1 MVIRMRDPFATLATV
16 QRAMDSVM
24 GGDWLGTRTAG
35 GGAYPPVSVFNDG
48 EDFVVVAE
56 LAGVRKED
64 LDVQVRGDT
73 LRIKG
78 KKAVAYEDKASVHR
92 REREAGEFD
101 RTLTLP
107 AQLDAAKVAAE
118 YRDGV
123 LTVRLPRAESERPRS
138 VAINA

>member
-1 MVIRMRDPFATLATV
+1 MVIRVRDPFATLAAV
-16 QRAMDSVM
+16 QRAMDNAM
-24 GGDWLGTRTAG
+24 GNDWFGGRTAG
-35 GGAYPPVSVFNDG
+35 AGAYPPVNVFNEG

-56 LAGVRKED
+56 LPGVKKED

-78 KKAVAYEDKASVHR
+78 KKTVGHEVKASVHR
-92 REREAGEFD
+92 RERSAGDFD

-107 AQLDAAKVAAE
+107 AQLDAGKVSAD

-123 LTVRLPRAESERPRS
+123 LTVRLPRAESERPRT

>member
-1 MVIRMRDPFATLATV
+1 MAIRMRDPFATLAAV
-16 QRAMDSVM
+16 QRAMDNVM

-35 GGAYPPVSVFNDG
+35 AGAYPPVNVFAEG

-56 LAGVRKED
+56 LPGVRKQD

-78 KKAVAYEDKASVHR
+78 KKTVAYEDKASVHR

-138 VAINA
+138 VAING

>member
-1 MVIRMRDPFATLATV
+1 MRDPFAALAAV
-16 QRAMDSVM
+16 QRAMDSVT

-35 GGAYPPVSVFNDG
+35 AGAYPPVNVFNDG

-56 LAGVRKED
+56 LPGVRKED

-73 LRIKG
+73 LRVKG
-78 KKAVAYEDKASVHR
+78 KKSVAYEEKASVHR
-92 REREAGEFD
+92 RERAAGEFD

-107 AQLDAAKVAAE
+107 AQLDVEKVAAD

-123 LTVRLPRAESERPRS
+123 LTVRLPRADSERPRTVS
-138 VAINA
+138 ING

>member
-1 MVIRMRDPFATLATV
+1 MVIRMRDPFATLASV

-78 KKAVAYEDKASVHR
+78 KKSVAYEDKSSVHR

>member
-1 MVIRMRDPFATLATV
+1 MVVRMRDPFATLAAV
-16 QRAMDSVM
+16 QRAMDSAM
-24 GGDWLGTRTAG
+24 GGDWFGTRTAG
-35 GGAYPPVSVFNDG
+35 GGAYPPVNVFNEG

-56 LAGVRKED
+56 LPGVRKED

-78 KKAVAYEDKASVHR
+78 KKTLAYEPKASVHR
-92 REREAGEFD
+92 RERAAGEFD

-107 AQLDAAKVAAE
+107 AQLDASKVAAE
-118 YRDGV
+118 YKDGV

-138 VAINA
+138 VAING

>member
-1 MVIRMRDPFATLATV
+1 MVIRMRDPFATLASV

-35 GGAYPPVSVFNDG
+35 GGAYPPVSAFNDG

-78 KKAVAYEDKASVHR
+78 KKSVAYEDKASVHR

>member
-1 MVIRMRDPFATLATV
+1 MVVRMRDPFATLAAV
-16 QRAMDSVM
+16 QRAVDSVM
-24 GGDWLGTRTAG
+24 GGDLLGTRITG
-35 GGAYPPVSVFNDG
+35 SAYPPLRVFNDG

-56 LAGVRKED
+56 LPGVRRED

-78 KKAVAYEDKASVHR
+78 KKAAAYGDKTGANESGR
-92 REREAGEFD
+92 QAEEFD

-123 LTVRLPRAESERPRS
+123 LTLRLPRAESERPRS
-138 VAINA
+138 VEIK

>member
-1 MVIRMRDPFATLATV
+1 MAIRMRDPFTTLAAV

-56 LAGVRKED
+56 LPGVRKED
-64 LDVQVRGDT
+64 LDLQVRGDT

-78 KKAVAYEDKASVHR
+78 KKSVAYEGEASVHR
-92 REREAGEFD
+92 RERGAGEFD

-107 AQLDAAKVAAE
+107 AQLDAAKVSAE

>member
-1 MVIRMRDPFATLATV
+1 MVIRMRDPFATLASV

-64 LDVQVRGDT
+64 LDVQVRGDR

-78 KKAVAYEDKASVHR
+78 KKSVAYEDKASVHR

>member
-1 MVIRMRDPFATLATV
+1 MVVRMRDPFATLAAV

-24 GGDWLGTRTAG
+24 GGDWLSNRTAG
-35 GGAYPPVSVFNDG
+35 AGAYPPVSVFNEG
-48 EDFVVVAE
+48 EDFLVVAE
-56 LAGVRKED
+56 LPGVRRED

-78 KKAVAYEDKASVHR
+78 KKTVANEDKASVHR
-92 REREAGEFD
+92 RERAAGEFD

-107 AQLDAAKVAAE
+107 AQLDATKVAAE

-138 VAINA
+138 VAING